1 MKNMIAKNKK
11 MFILVYIALALL
23 FAILSVWIIAHFYDN
38 STAFRSLFEGD
49 GGAAI
54 GAVAQGAGFSS
65 QVKAMA
71 KVSLYIFSAIIV
83 IQFLVLFLGMTI
95 LRFISRSSDSVD
107 VKLARLRN
115 ADIFLDLPLYVGL
128 LGTVASFI
136 IMTFNP
142 QTSRLIAYSSTL
154 IGIIIS
160 VFLRT
165 TMLFPIKQH
174 LVTEKTK
181 ASGE

>member
-1 MKNMIAKNKK
+1 MKNKK
-11 MFILVYIALALL
+11 MFIVVYIALAIL
-23 FAILSVWIIAHFYDN
+23 FTIVSVAVISYFYDN
-38 STAFRSLFEGD
+38 SVAFRSLFEGD
-49 GGAAI
+49 ANAAI
-54 GAVAQGAGFSS
+54 GAVASGTGFES
-65 QVKAMA
+65 QAKAMGRI
-71 KVSLYIFSAIIV
+71 SLYVFSGIIV
-83 IQFLVLFLGMTI
+83 IQFLVLFLGMTV
-95 LRFISRSSDSVD
+95 LRFINKSDDSID
-107 VKLARLRN
+107 VKLARLSN

-142 QTSRLIAYSSTL
+142 QISRLIAYSSTL

-174 LVTEKTK
+174 LVTEKVK
-181 ASGE
+181 LSGD

>member
-1 MKNMIAKNKK
+1 MKNKK

-23 FAILSVWIIAHFYDN
+23 FAVVSVWLISYFYDN
-38 STAFRSLFEGD
+38 SVSFRSLFEGD
-49 GGAAI
+49 NGSPI
-54 GAVAQGAGFSS
+54 GQVAPGAGFAS
-65 QVKAMA
+65 QAKAIGR
-71 KVSLYIFSAIIV
+71 VSLYIFSGIIV
-83 IQFLVLFLGMTI
+83 IQFLVLFLGMTV
-95 LRFISRSSDSVD
+95 LRFIDKSTDSVD
-107 VKLARLRN
+107 VKLARLNN

-136 IMTFNP
+136 VMTFNP

-174 LVTEKTK
+174 LVSEKVK
-181 ASGE
+181 LSGD

>member
-1 MKNMIAKNKK
+1 MKNKK
-11 MFILVYIALALL
+11 MFILVYIALAVV
-23 FAILSVWIIAHFYDN
+23 FAIVSVWLSSYFYDN
-38 STAFRSLFEGD
+38 SVSFRSLFEGD
-49 GGAAI
+49 NGAAI
-54 GAVAQGAGFSS
+54 GSVTSGEGFAAQTKNMGR
-65 QVKAMA
+65 
-71 KVSLYIFSAIIV
+71 VSLYIFSAIIV
-83 IQFLVLFLGMTI
+83 IQFLVLFLGMTV
-95 LRFISRSSDSVD
+95 LRFIDKSNDSVD
-107 VKLARLRN
+107 VKLARLNN

-174 LVTEKTK
+174 LVTEKVK
-181 ASGE
+181 LSGE

>member
-1 MKNMIAKNKK
+1 MKNKR
-11 MFILVYIALALL
+11 MFIVVYIVLAIVFAVVSVALISYL
-23 FAILSVWIIAHFYDN
+23 YDN
-38 STAFRSLFEGD
+38 SVAFRGLFEGD
-49 GGAAI
+49 SNAAI
-54 GAVAQGAGFSS
+54 GAVASGAGFES
-65 QVKAMA
+65 QAKAMGRI
-71 KVSLYIFSAIIV
+71 SLYIFTGIIV
-83 IQFLVLFLGMTI
+83 IQFLVLFLGMTV
-95 LRFISRSSDSVD
+95 LRFIARSVDSVD
-107 VKLARLRN
+107 VKLARLNN

-181 ASGE
+181 LNGD

>member
-1 MKNMIAKNKK
+1 MKNKK
-11 MFILVYIALALL
+11 MFILVYIVLAIV
-23 FAILSVWIIAHFYDN
+23 FAIVSVWTISYFYDN
-38 STAFRSLFEGD
+38 SVPFRSLFEGD
-49 GGAAI
+49 NGAAVGTVASGEGFASQAKAI
-54 GAVAQGAGFSS
+54 GR
-65 QVKAMA
+65 
-71 KVSLYIFSAIIV
+71 VSLYIFSGIIV
-83 IQFLVLFLGMTI
+83 IQFLVLFLGMTV
-95 LRFISRSSDSVD
+95 LRFINKSNDSID
-107 VKLARLRN
+107 VKLARLHN

-136 IMTFNP
+136 VMTFNP

-174 LVTEKTK
+174 LVTEKVK
-181 ASGE
+181 LCGE

>member
-1 MKNMIAKNKK
+1 MKNKK
-11 MFILVYIALALL
+11 MFILVYIVLAIL
-23 FAILSVWIIAHFYDN
+23 FAVVSVGAISYFYDN
-38 STAFRSLFEGD
+38 TVAFRSLFEGNN
-49 GGAAI
+49 GAVI
-54 GAVAQGAGFSS
+54 GAVTEGTGFQS
-65 QVKAMA
+65 QAKAMGR
-71 KVSLYIFSAIIV
+71 VSLYIFSAIIV
-83 IQFLVLFLGMTI
+83 IQFLVLFLGMTV
-95 LRFISRSSDSVD
+95 LRFIDKSNDSID
-107 VKLARLRN
+107 VKLARLHN

-174 LVTEKTK
+174 LVTEKAK
-181 ASGE
+181 LCGE

>member
-1 MKNMIAKNKK
+1 MNMKKKK
-11 MFILVYIALALL
+11 MFILFYIALAVL
-23 FAILSVWIIAHFYDN
+23 FAVLTVSLSSYFYDN
-38 STAFRSLFEGD
+38 SLAFRSLFEGD
-49 GGAAI
+49 NGAAI
-54 GAVAQGAGFSS
+54 GAVAKGTGFAS
-65 QVKAMA
+65 QAKAMGRI
-71 KVSLYIFSAIIV
+71 SLYIFSAIIV
-83 IQFLVLFLGMTI
+83 IQFLVLFLGMTV
-95 LRFISRSSDSVD
+95 LRFIDKCNDSID
-107 VKLARLRN
+107 VKLARLHN

-174 LVTEKTK
+174 LVTEKAK
-181 ASGE
+181 LSGD

>member
-1 MKNMIAKNKK
+1 MKKKK
-11 MFILVYIALALL
+11 MFIVVYIALAVV
-23 FAILSVWIIAHFYDN
+23 FAILSVSLISYCYDN
-38 STAFRSLFEGD
+38 YVSFRSLFEGD
-49 GGAAI
+49 NGTPI
-54 GAVAQGAGFSS
+54 GTVEPGEGFAS
-65 QVKAMA
+65 QAKTMG

-83 IQFLVLFLGMTI
+83 IQFLVLFLGMTV
-95 LRFISRSSDSVD
+95 LRFIDKSNDSID
-107 VKLARLRN
+107 VKLARLHN

-181 ASGE
+181 LSGD

>member
-1 MKNMIAKNKK
+1 MKKKK
-11 MFILVYIALALL
+11 MFILVYIVLAIL
-23 FAILSVWIIAHFYDN
+23 FAILSVSLISYFYDH
-38 STAFRSLFEGD
+38 SVAFRSLFEGD
-49 GGAAI
+49 NGAPI
-54 GAVAQGAGFSS
+54 GTVGSGEGFISKA
-65 QVKAMA
+65 KAMG

-83 IQFLVLFLGMTI
+83 IQFLVLFLGMTV
-95 LRFISRSSDSVD
+95 LRFIDKSNDSID
-107 VKLARLRN
+107 VKLARLHN

-136 IMTFNP
+136 VMTFNP

-154 IGIIIS
+154 IGLIIS

-174 LVTEKTK
+174 LVTEKAK
-181 ASGE
+181 LSGD

>member
-1 MKNMIAKNKK
+1 MKKKK
-11 MFILVYIALALL
+11 MFIVVYIALAVV
-23 FAILSVWIIAHFYDN
+23 FAILSVSLISYCYDN
-38 STAFRSLFEGD
+38 YVSFRSLFEGD
-49 GGAAI
+49 NGAPI
-54 GAVAQGAGFSS
+54 GTVEPGEGFAS
-65 QVKAMA
+65 QAKALG

-83 IQFLVLFLGMTI
+83 IQFLVLFLGMTV
-95 LRFISRSSDSVD
+95 LRFIDKSNDSID
-107 VKLARLRN
+107 VKLARLNN

-181 ASGE
+181 LSGE

>member
-1 MKNMIAKNKK
+1 MKNKK
-11 MFILVYIALALL
+11 KFILVYIGLAVL
-23 FAILSVWIIAHFYDN
+23 FAILSVTLISYFYDN
-38 STAFRSLFEGD
+38 SLTFRSLFEGD
-49 GGAAI
+49 NGSPI
-54 GAVAQGAGFSS
+54 GSVAQGTGFASR
-65 QVKAMA
+65 A
-71 KVSLYIFSAIIV
+71 KTMGRISLYIFSCIIV
-83 IQFLVLFLGMTI
+83 VQFLVLFLGMTV
-95 LRFISRSSDSVD
+95 LRFISKSNDSIE
-107 VKLARLRN
+107 VKLARLHN

-174 LVTEKTK
+174 LVTEKAK
-181 ASGE
+181 LCGD

>member
-1 MKNMIAKNKK
+1 MKNKK
-11 MFILVYIALALL
+11 MFILVYIILAVL
-23 FAILSVWIIAHFYDN
+23 FAVLSVSLITYFYDN
-38 STAFRSLFEGD
+38 TVSFRSLFEGNNN
-49 GGAAI
+49 AAI
-54 GAVAQGAGFSS
+54 GSVSDGSGFQS
-65 QVKAMA
+65 QAKAMGR
-71 KVSLYIFSAIIV
+71 VSLHIFSAIIV
-83 IQFLVLFLGMTI
+83 VQFLVLFLGMTV
-95 LRFISRSSDSVD
+95 LRFIDKSGDSVD
-107 VKLARLRN
+107 VKLARLNN

-136 IMTFNP
+136 VMTFNP

-174 LVTEKTK
+174 LVTEKVK
-181 ASGE
+181 LSGD

>member
-1 MKNMIAKNKK
+1 MKRKK
-11 MFILVYIALALL
+11 MFIFIYIVFALL
-23 FAILSVWIIAHFYDN
+23 FTALNVWICSYLYEN
-38 STAFRSLFEGD
+38 SLAFRGLFEGD
-49 GGAAI
+49 SGAII
-54 GAVAQGAGFSS
+54 GAVTQGSGFSS
-65 QVKAMA
+65 QSQAMGRI
-71 KVSLYIFSAIIV
+71 SLYIFSSINGL
-83 IQFLVLFLGMTI
+83 QLLVLFLGMTI
-95 LRFISRSSDSVD
+95 LRYISRSNDSID

-136 IMTFNP
+136 VMSFNP

-160 VFLRT
+160 VMLRT
-165 TMLFPIKQH
+165 IMLFPIKQH

-181 ASGE
+181 LSGD

>member
-1 MKNMIAKNKK
+1 MKNKK
-11 MFILVYIALALL
+11 MFILVYIALAVV
-23 FAILSVWIIAHFYDN
+23 FAIVSVWLSSYFYDN
-38 STAFRSLFEGD
+38 SVSFRSLFEGD
-49 GGAAI
+49 NGAPI
-54 GAVAQGAGFSS
+54 GSVTSGEGFAS
-65 QVKAMA
+65 QTKKMGR
-71 KVSLYIFSAIIV
+71 VSLYIFSAIIV
-83 IQFLVLFLGMTI
+83 IQFLVLFLGMTV
-95 LRFISRSSDSVD
+95 LRFIDKSNDSVD
-107 VKLARLRN
+107 VKLARLNN

-174 LVTEKTK
+174 LVTEKVK
-181 ASGE
+181 LSGE

>member
-1 MKNMIAKNKK
+1 MRKKK
-11 MFILVYIALALL
+11 MFILVYIILALV
-23 FAILSVWIIAHFYDN
+23 FAVLSTWLIDFFYE
-38 STAFRSLFEGD
+38 SSVSFRSLFEGNSD
-49 GGAAI
+49 AVI
-54 GAVAQGAGFSS
+54 GAVAEGAGFES
-65 QVKAMA
+65 QAKAMGR
-71 KVSLYIFSAIIV
+71 VSLYIFTGIIV
-83 IQFLVLFLGMTI
+83 FQFIVLFLGMTI
-95 LRFISRSSDSVD
+95 LRFISKSSDSID

-136 IMTFNP
+136 VMNFNP

-160 VFLRT
+160 VILRT

-174 LVTEKTK
+174 LVSEKAK
-181 ASGE
+181 LSGE

>member
-1 MKNMIAKNKK
+1 MKNKK
-11 MFILVYIALALL
+11 MFILVYIALALV
-23 FAILSVWIIAHFYDN
+23 FALLSVWLISYFYDN
-38 STAFRSLFEGD
+38 SVSFRSLFEGD
-49 GGAAI
+49 NGSPI
-54 GAVAQGAGFSS
+54 GQVASGAGFAS
-65 QVKAMA
+65 QAKAIGR
-71 KVSLYIFSAIIV
+71 VSLYIFSGIIV
-83 IQFLVLFLGMTI
+83 IQFLVLFLGMTV
-95 LRFISRSSDSVD
+95 LRFINKSNDSVD
-107 VKLARLRN
+107 VKLARLNN

-154 IGIIIS
+154 IGIVIS

-174 LVTEKTK
+174 LVTEKVK
-181 ASGE
+181 LSGD

>member
-1 MKNMIAKNKK
+1 MKKKK
-11 MFILVYIALALL
+11 MFILIYIALAVL
-23 FAILSVWIIAHFYDN
+23 FAGLSVSLISYFYDH
-38 STAFRSLFEGD
+38 SVAFRSLFEGD
-49 GGAAI
+49 NGAPI
-54 GAVAQGAGFSS
+54 GAVSSGAGFAS
-65 QVKAMA
+65 QAKAMGR
-71 KVSLYIFSAIIV
+71 VSLYIFSAIIV
-83 IQFLVLFLGMTI
+83 IQFLVLFLGMTV
-95 LRFISRSSDSVD
+95 LRFIDKGNDSIE
-107 VKLARLRN
+107 VKLARLHN

-136 IMTFNP
+136 VMTFNP

-174 LVTEKTK
+174 LVTEKAK
-181 ASGE
+181 LSGE